1 MQPGNKVLR
10 LIGLIFSLIGAPFV
24 MLGAIALISL
34 SGGPYSEDQL
44 IGGAIFTGMGAIFLI
59 LGLIFVFADR
69 GQRHF
74 AARMMRE
81 GTPYDAEIT
90 RAYYNS
96 FVQTNGKSPL
106 VLECRYKDSSGSVH
120 LVKSKNLWEYNLL
133 EDPTYFTAR
142 VWVEPYNPKKY
153 YVEVIDQRPMAP
165 ADYDDR

>member
-24 MLGAIALISL
+24 VMGIIALSML
-34 SGGPYSEDQL
+34 AGAYDEDLL
-44 IGGAIFTGMGAIFLI
+44 IGGAIFAGMGVIFLI
-59 LGLIFVFADR
+59 LGLVFLFSDRSQRRFAD
-69 GQRHF
+69 
-74 AARMMRE
+74 RMMRE

-106 VLECRYKDSSGSVH
+106 VLECRYKDASGSVH

-133 EDPTYFTAR
+133 EAPTQFTAR
-142 VWVEPYNPKKY
+142 VWVEPYNPQKY
-153 YVEVIDQRPMAP
+153 YVEVIDQRPMPP